1 MARPL
6 RRWNRVRS
14 VTLSR
19 LGRMF
24 SWVAFAGCWTGWM
37 LSGQSQPLSLI
48 MCASSMMY
56 LPSLYF

>member
-6 RRWNRVRS
+6 NGWNQVF
-14 VTLSR
+14 TLSR

-24 SWVAFAGCWTGWM
+24 SWMAFTWV